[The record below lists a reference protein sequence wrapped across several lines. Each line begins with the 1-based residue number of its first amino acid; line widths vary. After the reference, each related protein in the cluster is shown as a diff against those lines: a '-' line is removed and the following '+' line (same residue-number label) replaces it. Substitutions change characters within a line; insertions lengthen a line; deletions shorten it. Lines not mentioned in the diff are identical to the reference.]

1 MNYGNLVEPR
11 RRGVNGRYAG
21 GCLRLISTLNS
32 RDIMRMWWIATVLF
46 VGFSSSSIAAEQDY
60 RLCTVGGYFSGTH
73 DKFLSGLAAHI
84 AEKKKI
90 FGNPICNAAWEN
102 AFRIGEKLYKTGRV
116 QDQAEGEIIHQAAA
130 FSSKVYDAISARI
143 DF

>member
-1 MNYGNLVEPR
+1 MNQGHWQAEKRQSEGQDADGWV
-11 RRGVNGRYAG
+11 
-21 GCLRLISTLNS
+21 CLTSTLNS
-32 RDIMRMWWIATVLF
+32 RDIMRMQWIAIVLF
-46 VGFSSSSIAAEQDY
+46 VGFSSSSMAAEQDY
-60 RLCTVGGYFSGTH
+60 RLCTVGGYFSGTQ

>member
-1 MNYGNLVEPR
+1 MR
-11 RRGVNGRYAG
+11 I
-21 GCLRLISTLNS
+21 RLFI
-32 RDIMRMWWIATVLF
+32 IMLSVS
-46 VGFSSSSIAAEQDY
+46 FSSSSIAAEQDY
-60 RLCTVGGYFSGTH
+60 RLCTVGGYFSGTQ

-84 AEKKKI
+84 AQKKNI

-130 FSSKVYDAISARI
+130 FSSKVYEAISARI

>member
-1 MNYGNLVEPR
+1 MRTICLSLLFILCLSSVSFAQQKRIAFEGAVQ
-11 RRGVNGRYAG
+11 AG
-21 GCLRLISTLNS
+21 LLEGEKGSAVQFGAMAGIKKNTWTAS
-32 RDIMRMWWIATVLF
+32 
-46 VGFSSSSIAAEQDY
+46 VG
-60 RLCTVGGYFSGTH
+60 
-73 DKFLSGLAAHI
+73 SGLDYYGIRSIPLYANLQ
-84 AEKKKI
+84 KNI
-90 FGNPICNAAWEN
+90 FGNPICNAAWEK